1 MDHVILD
8 QLRGHRRQLDF
19 LSQAVRDQKLSSTF
33 LFVGPSGVGRKQLAL
48 GLTQILVCESEQP
61 ACGTC
66 GPCRR
71 IAIQQSE
78 SLLVIAPE
86 KNSITVD
93 QSRQVLEFLSLRGL
107 GKARAIIIDS
117 CHLMNPA
124 AANTLLKI
132 FEEPPENTYF
142 FLLAP
147 SPRHV
152 LPTIRSRSQVVR
164 FGGLDDQDLLEVSR
178 KLSATF
184 GNSSALSSASS
195 SASELAPN
203 QSWLL
208 QHARGSLDRLKELSS
223 ENQQETRSL
232 AIEFLKECASDSEFF
247 LDPSWRDFVKAREQ
261 AQQLARHILLLVR
274 DLLIASKASESAAG
288 GDLEIQGLLEAW
300 EGRVSSL
307 AEAVFSLEG
316 ALAHFRDPLMVFEEF
331 WLQQSKAVNHVG

>member
-1 MDHVILD
+1 MDHVILN

-19 LSQAVRDQKLSSTF
+19 LSQAVREEKLSSTF

-48 GLTQILVCESEQP
+48 GLIQILVCESEQP

-78 SLLVIAPE
+78 SLLVITPE

-164 FGGLDDQDLLEVSR
+164 FGGLDDQELLEVSR
-178 KLSATF
+178 KLSA
-184 GNSSALSSASS
+184 G
-195 SASELAPN
+195 SELAPN
-203 QSWLL
+203 QAWLL

-223 ENQQETRSL
+223 ENQQETRTL

-247 LDPSWRDFVKAREQ
+247 LHTSWRDFVKAREQ
-261 AQQLARHILLLVR
+261 AQQLARHILLLAR
-274 DLLIASKASESAAG
+274 DLLIASKAAESSAG
-288 GDLEIQGLLEAW
+288 RDMEIQGLLQAW

-307 AEAVFSLEG
+307 AEAAFNLEG
-316 ALAHFRDPLMVFEEF
+316 ALSHYRDPVMVFEEF
-331 WLQQSKAVNHVG
+331 WLQQSQVVDYVG